1 MEYYLINIICNIC
14 LVFAICQ
21 LLGDFLQ
28 FDFEN
33 KNKVMVLSSIW
44 VVSTFAINEWLHIP
58 VINLIVNILLML
70 LIASVYEGSLLKKL
84 LVCIVIAVLGAACDM
99 LAYVVATP
107 FLKED
112 DYFYSVTFTVV
123 FLLIIERILGVL
135 IRRAKNWDIVGKE
148 MLALSGFPVMAAIIL
163 YCVTAMDSGV
173 YRFIACICVVGIS
186 LLSVNLYNSLAIN
199 LGDRMKKEYLEREVE
214 AYRHEM
220 ELMRISN
227 RKEENLRHD
236 LRHHLFEIEGLAKQG
251 KNEKVCN
258 YIEEMRST
266 FTDSKQ
272 MVHTGEYETDSL
284 INYLIDSAKEHQI
297 TVDCDIKIPED
308 IDAIFHYYGS
318 LLEQEKIRFEHFL
331 EVPED
336 IRISDLDMC
345 RIFGNLLE
353 NAIDAAAKSEKKKVV
368 LTMQFSGG
376 VLFLRIKNTYD
387 GTIKIENGRVHAKR
401 SINSHGIG
409 LRSVQDLIK
418 EQNGKIDIKATE
430 EFFVVEGMI
439 PLK

>member
-1 MEYYLINIICNIC
+1 MEYYLINIICNIG
-14 LVFAICQ
+14 LVFSICQ
-21 LLGDFLQ
+21 FLGDSLQ

-33 KNKVMVLSSIW
+33 KNKVMIFSSIW
-44 VVSTFAINEWLHIP
+44 VVATFAINEWLHIP
-58 VINLIVNILLML
+58 MINLIVNILLML
-70 LIASVYEGSLLKKL
+70 LIASAYEGSLIKKL
-84 LVCIVIAVLGAACDM
+84 LTCIFIAVLGATCDM

-112 DYFYSVTFTVV
+112 DYFYSVTFTVL
-123 FLLIIERILGVL
+123 FLLIIERALGVV
-135 IRRAKNWDIVGKE
+135 IRRGKTWDIVGKE

-163 YCVTAMDSGV
+163 YCVTAMDSGI
-173 YRFIACICVVGIS
+173 YRFVACICVVGIS
-186 LLSVNLYNSLAIN
+186 LLSVSLYNSLAIN
-199 LGDRMKKEYLEREVE
+199 LGDRMRKEYLEREVE

-251 KNEKVCN
+251 KNEKVCD

-266 FTDSKQ
+266 FADSKQ

-284 INYLIDSAKEHQI
+284 INYLLDSAKNHQI

-308 IDAIFHYYGS
+308 IDVSQCKLNVI
-318 LLEQEKIRFEHFL
+318 
-331 EVPED
+331 V
-336 IRISDLDMC
+336 
-345 RIFGNLLE
+345 GNLLE
-353 NAIDAAAKSEKKKVV
+353 NAIDAAAKAEEKKIIF
-368 LTMQFSGG
+368 TMQFSGG
-376 VLFLRIKNTYD
+376 VLFLRIKNTY
-387 GTIKIENGRVHAKR
+387 GGNIKIENGRVHGKR

-409 LRSVQDLIK
+409 LRSVQDLISQ
-418 EQNGKIDIKATE
+418 QNGNIDIKATE

-439 PLK
+439 PLT

>member
-1 MEYYLINIICNIC
+1 MDYYLINITCNIC

-33 KNKVMVLSSIW
+33 KNKVMVFSSIW
-44 VVSTFAINEWLHIP
+44 VVATFAINEWLHMP

-70 LIASVYEGSLLKKL
+70 LIASVYEGSLLKKI
-84 LVCIVIAVLGAACDM
+84 LVCIGIAVLGAACDM
-99 LAYVVATP
+99 LAYLVASP

-112 DYFYSVTFTVV
+112 DSFYSVTFTVV
-123 FLLIIERILGVL
+123 FLLIIERALGIV
-135 IRRAKNWDIVGKE
+135 IRRGKTWDIVGKE

-173 YRFIACICVVGIS
+173 YRFVACICVVGLS

-199 LGDRMKKEYLEREVE
+199 LDDRMRKEYLEREVE

-251 KNEKVCN
+251 KNEKVCD

-284 INYLIDSAKEHQI
+284 INYLLDSAKNHQI

-308 IDAIFHYYGS
+308 IDVSQCKLNVI
-318 LLEQEKIRFEHFL
+318 
-331 EVPED
+331 V
-336 IRISDLDMC
+336 
-345 RIFGNLLE
+345 GNLLE
-353 NAIDAAAKSEKKKVV
+353 NAIDAAAKAKEKKIIF
-368 LTMQFSGG
+368 TMQFAGG
-376 VLFLRIKNTYD
+376 VLFLRIKNTYE
-387 GTIKIENGRVHAKR
+387 GNIKIENGRVHGKQ
-401 SINSHGIG
+401 STNSHGIG
-409 LRSVQDLIK
+409 LRSVQDLIR
-418 EQNGKIDIKATE
+418 EQNGNIDIKATE

-439 PLK
+439 PLA

>member
-1 MEYYLINIICNIC
+1 M
-14 LVFAICQ
+14 VFAICQ

-28 FDFEN
+28 LDFDN
-33 KNKVMVLSSIW
+33 KNKVMIFSSIW
-44 VVSTFAINEWLHIP
+44 VVATFAINEWLHIP

-70 LIASVYEGSLLKKL
+70 LIASAYEGSLIKKL
-84 LVCIVIAVLGAACDM
+84 LICIFIAVLGAACDM

-123 FLLIIERILGVL
+123 FLLILERVLGVV
-135 IRRAKNWDIVGKE
+135 IRKGKTWDIVGKE
-148 MLALSGFPVMAAIIL
+148 MLALSGFPVMAVIIL
-163 YCVTAMDSGV
+163 YCVTAMDSGI
-173 YRFIACICVVGIS
+173 YRFVACICVVGIS

-199 LGDRMKKEYLEREVE
+199 LDDRMRKEYLEREVE

-251 KNEKVCN
+251 KNEKVCD

-266 FTDSKQ
+266 FADSKQ

-284 INYLIDSAKEHQI
+284 INYLLDSAKNHQI

-308 IDAIFHYYGS
+308 IDVSQCKLNVI
-318 LLEQEKIRFEHFL
+318 
-331 EVPED
+331 V
-336 IRISDLDMC
+336 
-345 RIFGNLLE
+345 GNLLE
-353 NAIDAAAKSEKKKVV
+353 NAIDAAAKSEEKKIIF
-368 LTMQFSGG
+368 TMQFSGG
-376 VLFLRIKNTYD
+376 VLFLRIKNTYE
-387 GTIKIENGRVHAKR
+387 GNIKIENGRVHGKR
-401 SINSHGIG
+401 STNSHGIG
-409 LRSVQDLIK
+409 LRSVQDLIR
-418 EQNGKIDIKATE
+418 EQNGNIDIKATE

-439 PLK
+439 PLT

>member
-1 MEYYLINIICNIC
+1 MDYYLINIICNIC

-308 IDAIFHYYGS
+308 IEV
-318 LLEQEKIRFEHFL
+318 LRCKINII
-331 EVPED
+331 V
-336 IRISDLDMC
+336 
-345 RIFGNLLE
+345 GNLLE

>member
-1 MEYYLINIICNIC
+1 MEYYLINIICNIG
-14 LVFAICQ
+14 LVFSICQ
-21 LLGDFLQ
+21 FLGDSLQ

-33 KNKVMVLSSIW
+33 KNKVMIFSSIW
-44 VVSTFAINEWLHIP
+44 VVATFAINEWLHIP
-58 VINLIVNILLML
+58 MINLIVNILLML
-70 LIASVYEGSLLKKL
+70 LIASAYEGSLIKKL
-84 LVCIVIAVLGAACDM
+84 LTCIFIAVLGATCDM

-112 DYFYSVTFTVV
+112 DYFYSVTFTVL
-123 FLLIIERILGVL
+123 FLLIIERALGVV
-135 IRRAKNWDIVGKE
+135 IRRGKTWDIVGKE

-163 YCVTAMDSGV
+163 YCVTAMDSGI
-173 YRFIACICVVGIS
+173 YRFVACICVVGIS
-186 LLSVNLYNSLAIN
+186 LLSVSLYNSLAIN
-199 LGDRMKKEYLEREVE
+199 LGDRMRKEYLEREVE

-251 KNEKVCN
+251 KNEKVCD

-266 FTDSKQ
+266 FADSKQ

-284 INYLIDSAKEHQI
+284 INYLLDSAKNHQI

-308 IDAIFHYYGS
+308 IDVSQCKLNVI
-318 LLEQEKIRFEHFL
+318 
-331 EVPED
+331 V
-336 IRISDLDMC
+336 
-345 RIFGNLLE
+345 GNLLE
-353 NAIDAAAKSEKKKVV
+353 NAIDAAAKAEEKKIIF
-368 LTMQFSGG
+368 TMQFSRG
-376 VLFLRIKNTYD
+376 VLFLRIKNTY
-387 GTIKIENGRVHAKR
+387 GGNIKIENGRVHGKR

-409 LRSVQDLIK
+409 LRSVQDLISQ
-418 EQNGKIDIKATE
+418 QNGNIDIKATE

-439 PLK
+439 PLT

>member
-1 MEYYLINIICNIC
+1 MDYYLINIICNIC

-33 KNKVMVLSSIW
+33 KNKVMVFSSIW
-44 VVSTFAINEWLHIP
+44 VVATFAINEWLHMP
-58 VINLIVNILLML
+58 VINLIVNTLLML

-84 LVCIVIAVLGAACDM
+84 LTCIFIAVLGATCDM

-107 FLKED
+107 FLKEED
-112 DYFYSVTFTVV
+112 SFYSVTFTVV
-123 FLLIIERILGVL
+123 FLLILERILGVT
-135 IRRAKNWDIVGKE
+135 IRKEKTWDIVGKE
-148 MLALSGFPVMAAIIL
+148 MLVLSGFPVLAAIIL

-173 YRFIACICVVGIS
+173 YRFVACICVVGLS

-199 LGDRMKKEYLEREVE
+199 LSDRMRKEYLEREVE

-251 KNEKVCN
+251 KNEKVCD

-266 FTDSKQ
+266 FADSKQ

-284 INYLIDSAKEHQI
+284 INYLIDSAKSQKI
-297 TVDCDIKIPED
+297 KVDCDVKIPED
-308 IDAIFHYYGS
+308 IDVSQCKLNVI
-318 LLEQEKIRFEHFL
+318 
-331 EVPED
+331 V
-336 IRISDLDMC
+336 
-345 RIFGNLLE
+345 GNLLE
-353 NAIDAAAKSEKKKVV
+353 NAIDAAAKSEEKKIIF
-368 LTMQFSGG
+368 TMQFAGG
-376 VLFLRIKNTYD
+376 VLFLRIKNTYG
-387 GTIKIENGRVHAKR
+387 GTIKIENGRVHGKQ

-409 LRSVQDLIK
+409 LRSVQDLIR
-418 EQNGKIDIKATE
+418 EQNGNIDIKATE

-439 PLK
+439 PLA

>member
-236 LRHHLFEIEGLAKQG
+236 LRHHLFEI
-251 KNEKVCN
+251 
-258 YIEEMRST
+258 
-266 FTDSKQ
+266 
-272 MVHTGEYETDSL
+272 DSL

-308 IDAIFHYYGS
+308 IEV
-318 LLEQEKIRFEHFL
+318 LRCKINII
-331 EVPED
+331 V
-336 IRISDLDMC
+336 
-345 RIFGNLLE
+345 GNLLE